1 MENFKCCFCGEIFE
15 PSEAGMWGHIQM
27 SHPEEFEDL
36 QDLSTPDMVQE
47 CYLPADAKYGRK
59 VCLVTPAFACE
70 MIAYLERH
78 GKTNQNGDR
87 MSCYFPIA
95 MGKGKKRRERVVAAL
110 VEEANGIPKE
120 SAGYSLHVINDVDG
134 ADCQVFTTEHLD
146 EGELALLLNEILD
159 KLANGYL

>member
-1 MENFKCCFCGEIFE
+1 MEKFKCCFCGESLE
-15 PSEAGMWGHIQM
+15 PSESGMWGHIQM
-27 SHPEEFEDL
+27 SHPEEFEYL

-70 MIAYLERH
+70 MIAHLKKYGEI
-78 GKTNQNGDR
+78 NQNGDR

-95 MGKGKKRRERVVAAL
+95 MGRGERHHERVVVAL

-134 ADCQVFTTEHLD
+134 ADCQVFTTGHLD
-146 EGELALLLNEILD
+146 EGELSLLLNEILD